1 VTSTSLFDWLTRL
14 RPASR
19 KKLDDSHWKLWGT
32 HSGELHCIVVPFE
45 LVVVEQGFRSPRALL
60 LESQSEPA
68 SKIIATLLKH
78 LADESTNALTL
89 SRDATLKLAEVAQA
103 LYPDSKA

>member
-1 VTSTSLFDWLTRL
+1 MTSTSLFDWLTRL

-32 HSGELHCIVVPFE
+32 HSGELHSIVVRFE
-45 LVVVEQGFRSPRALL
+45 LVVERGFRSPRALL

>member
-1 VTSTSLFDWLTRL
+1 
-14 RPASR
+14 
-19 KKLDDSHWKLWGT
+19 
-32 HSGELHCIVVPFE
+32 
-45 LVVVEQGFRSPRALL
+45 LL